1 MELVSQAE
9 REGVS
14 LGVMIS
20 REMSVE
26 EIEAAQLDLAE
37 AMKKNFANISRF
49 MADVEVPSL
58 EELMGR
64 GDPPSEPTI
73 SVSSDEAMT

>member
-1 MELVSQAE
+1 MELVGQAE

-37 AMKKNFANISRF
+37 AMKSNFANISHF
-49 MADVEVPSL
+49 MAGVEVPSL

-64 GDPPSEPTI
+64 GDPPPEPTV
-73 SVSSDEAMT
+73 SASSDEAMT